1 MNDDDL
7 RRAFDDLLEPLPP
20 LGGLPG
26 RTARRAVRR
35 RQVKLGAAGAGGAGV
50 LVLVAAL
57 VATTG
62 SGGGGDEELRP
73 APFASTSSSPS
84 PGPTDEPVLE
94 PTTDPS
100 ADPSGDPS
108 PNPTPAAPSTPS
120 PGATGMPAAP
130 PVSAEPAAIRVVLRP
145 DGLGFTDGGSSSS
158 SLAFG
163 SDADTVKA
171 AVDRAL
177 GQGGDFA
184 TPDCGADVVTR
195 QYDGLFLLLDGDR
208 FVGWVTGSPGL
219 TTGDGIGVG
228 ATLAELRAAYPDLSV
243 RESTLGVEWAAAGDG
258 GVFGFLEGS
267 AETSRT
273 TTVLAGQACLAR

>member
-35 RQVKLGAAGAGGAGV
+35 RQLKLSAAGAGGAGV
-50 LVLVAAL
+50 LVVAAAL
-57 VATTG
+57 AVTTG

-73 APFASTSSSPS
+73 EPFASTSTAPS
-84 PGPTDEPVLE
+84 PAPTPEPDPTTE
-94 PTTDPS
+94 PTGAPS
-100 ADPSGDPS
+100 
-108 PNPTPAAPSTPS
+108 PAAPTAPS
-120 PGATGMPAAP
+120 PGATGTPAAP
-130 PVSAEPAAIRVVLRP
+130 PVSAEPAATRVVLRP

-163 SDADTVKA
+163 AAAETVTA

-177 GQGGDFA
+177 GDGGEFE
-184 TPDCGADVVTR
+184 TPDCGPGTSTV
-195 QYDGLFLLLDGDR
+195 QYETLFLRLQDGR
-208 FVGWVTGSPGL
+208 FIGWGTGSPGL

-228 ATLAELRAAYPDLSV
+228 STLADLRASFAQV
-243 RESTLGVEWAAAGDG
+243 TVTESTVGTEWTTGEG
-258 GVFGFLEGS
+258 SVYGFLDGT
-267 AETSRT
+267 AETSRVNSLSGGT
-273 TTVLAGQACLAR
+273 TCVFR